1 MKQELINWLCTDY
14 DDNIVQYDYI
24 NNIHNA
30 ILNYLNENDIK
41 LKVPQETFKM
51 YLIRFLFNNS
61 CA

>member
-30 ILNYLNENDIK
+30 IMNYLSSNDIK